1 MGMREDEEREILAE
15 LYELAEAGAVD
26 WRDELEADYG
36 NLEGRT

>member
-1 MGMREDEEREILAE
+1 MSNDEEQVILAE